1 MAVTIQ
7 APKGTED
14 VLGSES
20 YQWQFIENMAKETA
34 ARYGFLE
41 QRTPTFESMA
51 LFRRS
56 VGDTT
61 DVVQKEMYQVR
72 AETESSK
79 KEAELFALKPE
90 GTAGA
95 VRAVIQRGLLN
106 QALPL
111 RVYYITSCFRHE
123 NTQKGRLREFH
134 QFGVEMFG
142 AQNPG
147 ADVEV
152 MSLVRDLFDR
162 LGLKNITL
170 NINSIGCPKCRG
182 EYHKAL
188 KEYFSARKD
197 QLCPTCLERLEKNPM
212 RILDCKNPECAAL
225 AAQAPVVLDY
235 LCQDCRDHFDGVKR
249 RLDCLGMEYTV
260 DPHIV
265 RGLDYYTKTVF
276 EFVSSDLG
284 AQSTVCG
291 GGRYDGLVEQMGGPA
306 TPALGFAMGLE
317 RLLLILKAQ
326 GIEIPK
332 PESCLLYLGS
342 MGEEASIRACQLTN
356 QLRRE
361 GFYVECDVMGRGVK
375 AQMKYANKIGAK
387 FSLVLGENEL
397 KTGRAMLKDMETGG
411 QTEVELDKLADRL
424 YDVTLAGQLDQLTQQ
439 VAGDAS
445 LASLRSLLD
454 GGKGEK

>member
-20 YQWQFIENMAKETA
+20 YKWQFIENLAKQTA
-34 ARYGFLE
+34 ALYDFSE

-79 KEAELFALKPE
+79 KEPELFDLKPE

-111 RVYYITSCFRHE
+111 RVYYITPCFRHE

-152 MSLVRDLFDR
+152 MSLVKDLFDR

-170 NINSIGCPKCRG
+170 NINSIGCPKCRS

-197 QLCPTCLERLEKNPM
+197 QLCPTCLERLDKNPM

-225 AAQAPVVLDY
+225 AADAPVVLDY
-235 LCQDCRDHFDGVKR
+235 LCEDCSTHFDGVKQ
-249 RLDCLGMEYTV
+249 RLDALGMEYTV

-317 RLLLILKAQ
+317 RLLLILEAQ

-332 PESCLLYLGS
+332 PEGCLLYLGN
-342 MGEEASIRACQLTN
+342 MGENASIQACRLTN
-356 QLRRE
+356 KLRSE
-361 GFYVECDVMGRGVK
+361 GFAVECDVMGRGVK

-387 FSLVLGENEL
+387 YSLVLGDNEL
-397 KTGRAMLKDMETGG
+397 ATGKGMLKDMETGA
-411 QTEVELDKLADRL
+411 QTEVELEKLADRL
-424 YDVTLAGQLDQLTQQ
+424 YDVTLAGQLDKLTQQ

-445 LASLRSLLD
+445 LQSLKTLL
-454 GGKGEK
+454 GGKEGE